1 MNDLLFSALRLI
13 AVIGGIAFL
22 IVIHE
27 FGHLIAAKLS
37 KIKVTDFSIGFG
49 PKLWSFKRG
58 ETTYAIAPILLG
70 GYIKMA
76 GSDLIEIEDEDE
88 NDKNEDERGIAKA
101 SLLKKLFIVSAG
113 SAMNFIAAFLIIA
126 VVFGYGGTATN
137 VIDKTLSGYPAKGIL
152 RPGDKVIGVNKIKSS
167 KWIRLSTE
175 IKKYPNKNI
184 KLLIRR
190 DGQTLTLYIR
200 AAAKTMDNKR
210 VGFIGVQPKSRPLT
224 IIESL
229 KGSGAFLYEVVTTI
243 NGLIFKAIT
252 GQPAQ
257 LAKGSTS
264 IVGIVVIGTQMSTNI
279 LNYLYFIGYI
289 SLALGYV
296 NMLPI
301 PPLDAGRILL
311 YVIESIKG
319 SPLKR
324 KTLIGIS
331 ATGFALLLT
340 LMFYV
345 VIKDI
350 IKFF

>member
-1 MNDLLFSALRLI
+1 MSDVLFPALRFI
-13 AVIGGIAFL
+13 AVIGGFVLL

-27 FGHLIAAKLS
+27 FGHLVAAKIS
-37 KIKVTDFSIGFG
+37 KIKVTDFFVGFG
-49 PKLWSFKRG
+49 PKLWTFKKG
-58 ETTYAIAPILLG
+58 ETTYGIAAIPLG
-70 GYIKMA
+70 GYVKMA
-76 GSDLIEIEDEDE
+76 GSDLVEDEEAE
-88 NDKNEDERGIAKA
+88 NDDERGLAKA
-101 SLLKKLFIVSAG
+101 SLLKKFFIISAG

-152 RPGDKVIGVNKIKSS
+152 KPGDKVIGVNSVKSS
-167 KWIRLSTE
+167 KWVRLSDE

-184 KLLIRR
+184 KLVIQR
-190 DGQTLTLYIR
+190 DSQTLNLNIK
-200 AAAKTMDNKR
+200 AAAKTVDNKKI
-210 VGFIGVQPKSRPLT
+210 GFIGVQPKSRPLT
-224 IIESL
+224 ISESL

-243 NGLIFKAIT
+243 NGLVYKAIT

-257 LAKGSTS
+257 LAKSSTS
-264 IVGIVVIGTQMSTNI
+264 IVGAVVVGTEISTNI
-279 LNYLYFIGYI
+279 LNYLFFIGSI

-311 YVIESIKG
+311 YVVESIKG
-319 SPLKR
+319 SPIKR
-324 KTLIGIS
+324 NTLIGIS

-340 LMFYV
+340 LMLYL

-350 IKFF
+350 INFF

>member
-1 MNDLLFSALRLI
+1 MSDFLFSALRLI
-13 AVIGGIAFL
+13 AVIGGFIFL
-22 IVIHE
+22 MAIHE
-27 FGHLIAAKLS
+27 FGHLVAARIS

-58 ETTYAIAPILLG
+58 ETTYQIAPILLG
-70 GYIKMA
+70 AYVKMA
-76 GSDLIEIEDEDE
+76 GSDLIEDEDGG
-88 NDKNEDERGIAKA
+88 NEDKRGLAKA
-101 SLLKKLFIVSAG
+101 SLLKKIFIISAG

-137 VIDKTLSGYPAKGIL
+137 VIEKTLSGYPAKSVL
-152 RPGDKVIGVNKIKSS
+152 EPGDKVIGVNNVKSS
-167 KWIRLSTE
+167 EWARLSDE

-184 KLLIRR
+184 KLVIQR
-190 DGQTLTLYIR
+190 DGQTLDLNIK
-200 AAAKTMDNKR
+200 AAAKTVDNKKI
-210 VGFIGVQPKSRPLT
+210 GFIGVQPKSRPLT
-224 IIESL
+224 IAESL

-243 NGLIFKAIT
+243 NGLVFKAIT
-252 GQPAQ
+252 GQPGQ
-257 LAKGSTS
+257 LANSSTS
-264 IVGIVVIGTQMSTNI
+264 IVGAVVVGTQISTTI
-279 LNYLYFIGYI
+279 LNYLFFIGSI

-311 YVIESIKG
+311 YGIESIKG

-324 KTLIGIS
+324 NTVIGIS
-331 ATGFALLLT
+331 ATGLALLLT
-340 LMFYV
+340 LMFYL